1 MSAYQVSSDHL
12 AYLVGVLANVCSDR
26 RGYVTLRTSEQPVDG
41 RIGSKDICGGVW
53 YELHPE
59 MGITDCRLVFF
70 RLARENARSLD
81 HRYPEDHE
89 CPPVPCPIG
98 ERFPVVPLRT
108 IGDVAQAI
116 KALDCYEYQACEHPE
131 WERGEVHGWLVAL
144 RRYLIR
150 RIPGFADAYEAAEWG
165 CPRDAVAA
173 K

>member
-26 RGYVTLRTSEQPVDG
+26 RGYVTLRTSEQPADG

-59 MGITDCRLVFF
+59 MGRDDRRLVFH
-70 RLARENARSLD
+70 RLSRENARSVGY
-81 HRYPEDHE
+81 RYGEEPFL
-89 CPPVPCPIG
+89 VPYSPGEMFPIVAL
-98 ERFPVVPLRT
+98 RSMADVV
-108 IGDVAQAI
+108 QAI
-116 KALDCYEYQACEHPE
+116 KALDCYEYQACEHPG
-131 WERGEVHGWLVAL
+131 WEAGEVHGWLVAL